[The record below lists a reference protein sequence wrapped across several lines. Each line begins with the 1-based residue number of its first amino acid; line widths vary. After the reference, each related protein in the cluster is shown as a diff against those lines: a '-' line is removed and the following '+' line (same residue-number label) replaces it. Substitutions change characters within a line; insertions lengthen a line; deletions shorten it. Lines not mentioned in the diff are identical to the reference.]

1 MNNYTIHNF
10 NNVDQ
15 NFIFDEIKNLM
26 AGKVGKFSLINNLYY
41 TYIDYFQLNQSYYTF
56 ELISYIS
63 MYLLFMVYLLLMII

>member
-1 MNNYTIHNF
+1 MNNYTIYNF

-15 NFIFDEIKNLM
+15 SFIFDEIKNLI

-41 TYIDYFQLNQSYYTF
+41 TYIDYFELNQPYYTF

-63 MYLLFMVYLLLMII
+63 MYLLFMVYLLLIII